1 MAAGGVMS
9 LVGGV
14 VAGMLAMVAGKRD
27 GDAVCARYGTTRHF
41 MAQLRL
47 SASHCPTLLVS
58 EGSECSILS
67 QIEVRCRFW
76 IRRDLKQRRQ

>member
-27 GDAVCARYGTTRHF
+27 GDAVCARYGTTGHF

-58 EGSECSILS
+58 ESSECNIL
-67 QIEVRCRFW
+67 CRE
-76 IRRDLKQRRQ
+76 